1 MSQTLA
7 ISESLYSRL
16 QTDAQVRGLTIEQLI
31 EQAVEECRQKDAE
44 LKREAELKRREEEVD
59 RINAI
64 YERMKAKYGQM
75 PDSVELIREDRE
87 R

>member
-1 MSQTLA
+1 MNQTLA

-16 QTDAQVRGLTIEQLI
+16 QTDAQLLGLTIEQLI
-31 EQAVEECRQKDAE
+31 EQAVEEWKQKDAE
-44 LKREAELKRREEEVD
+44 LKHRAELKRRGEEVD

-64 YERMKAKYGQM
+64 YERMKAKYGRM